1 MKLRFSSIGL
11 APSSCLPP
19 LSPVGSG
26 SDHLP
31 RRLKAPRPAFLVNAI
46 VSSLSLASHS
56 TLPSSPTMSSSDE
69 DVVRRPGRSS
79 GAGQPASPSGSERS
93 NPAAAPESPAGL
105 DAGNLNGDDDDADLF
120 GSDGSD
126 GGFGNDDDQPKRI
139 LDDEELDSGDDEDR
153 LDRTGERMDYEDGD
167 QGEYQETVNIMDLS
181 LGRAPE
187 PVTSNGEIYT
197 MPVPNFLSVETEEFN
212 PETYVAP
219 PYSTAA
225 TSLCW
230 RHDPDNDALL
240 QSNARIIR
248 WEDGSMTLQMA
259 SAPKEQYRI
268 STKPLAPLNKSGEY
282 DTKLDSHVYLGAAAE
297 TSSVFRLT
305 SHLTHGL
312 TVYPTTM
319 ETDDAVQRL
328 QESLAAATRGSKKT
342 ADGSAP
348 VIEVTEDPELAKRQA
363 EMAEREKLKAARRRQ
378 QLADR
383 ELDRGRRVGV
393 SRTGG
398 AGLTVGGLEDD
409 DGLLTTRPRAK
420 KPRKPNRRGEI
431 YTDDEDDY
439 DRRGHTREDEYDED
453 DGFLVGSDE
462 EPEVAD
468 DDDDEDLLE
477 DEDMDAEG
485 DEDEPAAKPK
495 QRRASPGEAAGTPP
509 ARKKNR
515 FIVDDDDDE

>member
-1 MKLRFSSIGL
+1 
-11 APSSCLPP
+11 
-19 LSPVGSG
+19 
-26 SDHLP
+26 
-31 RRLKAPRPAFLVNAI
+31 
-46 VSSLSLASHS
+46 
-56 TLPSSPTMSSSDE
+56 MSSSDE
-69 DVVRRPGRSS
+69 DAVRRPGR
-79 GAGQPASPSGSERS
+79 GAGRQSPSGSERS
-93 NPAAAPESPAGL
+93 NTPAERNQSPVGS
-105 DAGNLNGDDDDADLF
+105 DAGNMNVDDDADLF

-126 GGFGNDDDQPKRI
+126 GGLENLDQHHRT
-139 LDDEELDSGDDEDR
+139 LDDEQLDSGDDEGRDDR
-153 LDRTGERMDYEDGD
+153 RGDRMDYEDG
-167 QGEYQETVNIMDLS
+167 GEGEFPETVNIMDLS

-187 PVTSNGEIYT
+187 PATTNGEVYT

-219 PYSTAA
+219 PYATAA

-230 RHDPDNDALL
+230 RHDPNDSSLL
-240 QSNARIIR
+240 QSNARVIR
-248 WEDGSMTLQMA
+248 WEDGSMTLQLA

-305 SHLTHGL
+305 SHVTHGL
-312 TVYPTTM
+312 TVLPTTV

-328 QESLAAATRGSKKT
+328 QESLAAATRGTKKT
-342 ADGSAP
+342 VDGSAP
-348 VIEVTEDPELAKRQA
+348 VIEVKEDPELAKRQA
-363 EMAEREKLKAARRRQ
+363 ELAEREKLKAARRRQ

-420 KPRKPNRRGEI
+420 KPRRPNRRGEI
-431 YTDDEDDY
+431 HTDDEEDY
-439 DRRGHTREDEYDED
+439 DRRGRTREDEYDED
-453 DGFLVGSDE
+453 DDFLVGSDE
-462 EPEVAD
+462 EPEEVAD
-468 DDDDEDLLE
+468 DDDEDILE
-477 DEDMDAEG
+477 GDDDMDAEG
-485 DEDEPAAKPK
+485 EEEEEARPTKSRPEK
-495 QRRASPGEAAGTPP
+495 KGSESEAAGGGTPP

-515 FIVDDDDDE
+515 YIVDDDDDE